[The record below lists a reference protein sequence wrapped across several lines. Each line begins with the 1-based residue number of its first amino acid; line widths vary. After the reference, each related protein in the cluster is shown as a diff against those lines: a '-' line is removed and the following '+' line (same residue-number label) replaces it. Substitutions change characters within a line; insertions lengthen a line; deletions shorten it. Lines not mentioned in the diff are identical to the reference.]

1 MQTIRLFKEDVYKK
15 EASAKVTSVAERDG
29 KTIVTLDHT
38 IFFPTGGGQTCDL
51 GTIAG
56 IPVVDVYEYEDEI
69 YHQLEDGDG
78 TAATRPALA
87 AGDEVNLELDWTHR
101 FDNMQRHCGEHILTG
116 IFYREWGGTNRG
128 FHMGDDYMTIDIAL
142 EEAARVDSLTWEMC
156 LEAERLTNEVIT
168 ANLPMITR
176 HFDTFEEAAKE
187 PMRKKLTVEHDIT
200 LVGIGKPEYDWGCV
214 ACCGTHPS
222 TTGQVGLVKIFKLEH
237 NKGMY
242 RIYFEAGRRAF
253 EKYQQQF
260 EALNTLCGKLSAGT
274 DDVLDKFLS
283 LQEKNKEVRN
293 QLHFLKKDVLAK
305 EAESILAELSASAG
319 ASASGGGAAC
329 SGSAAAGGGAHAAG
343 DADSASGFPAAGG
356 ARADFASTGP
366 TLPVRKYSLLT
377 LDDLVSLSRE
387 IGPSV
392 RKIYFLV
399 HEPSHTVL
407 LVSDGK
413 KTDCVKLVKENAS
426 IYNGKG
432 GGNQTMARAIFTKD
446 EYVDTFIDLIE
457 KHLR

>member
-1 MQTIRLFKEDVYKK
+1 MRTIRLFKEDVYKK

-29 KTIVTLDHT
+29 KTIVTLDRT

-56 IPVVDVYEYEDEI
+56 IPVADVYEYEDEI
-69 YHQLEDGDG
+69 YHQLSDSDG
-78 TAATRPALA
+78 TAAARPALA
-87 AGDEVNLELDWTHR
+87 AGDEVILELDWARR

-116 IFYREWGGTNRG
+116 IFYREWGGINRG

-142 EEAARVDSLTWEMC
+142 EEEARADSLTWEMC

-168 ANLPMITR
+168 ADLPIITR

-187 PMRKKLTVEHDIT
+187 PMRKKLTIQRDIT

-222 TTGQVGLVKIFKLEH
+222 ATGQVGLVKIFKLEH

-305 EAESILAELSASAG
+305 EAESILAELAASA
-319 ASASGGGAAC
+319 ASV
-329 SGSAAAGGGAHAAG
+329 
-343 DADSASGFPAAGG
+343 
-356 ARADFASTGP
+356 
-366 TLPVRKYSLLT
+366 LPVRKYSLLT

-387 IGPSV
+387 IGPAV
-392 RKIYFLV
+392 KKIYFLV

-413 KTDCVKLVKENAS
+413 KTDCGKLVKENAS

>member
-1 MQTIRLFKEDVYKK
+1 MRTIRLFKEDVYKK
-15 EASAKVTSVAERDG
+15 EASAKITSVAERDG
-29 KTIVTLDHT
+29 KTIVTLDRT

-56 IPVVDVYEYEDEI
+56 IPVADVYEYEDEI
-69 YHQLEDGDG
+69 YHQLSDSDDT
-78 TAATRPALA
+78 TAARPALA
-87 AGDEVNLELDWTHR
+87 AGDEVTLKLDWAHR

-142 EEAARVDSLTWEMC
+142 KEEARVNSLTWEMC

-168 ANLPMITR
+168 ADLPMITR
-176 HFDTFEEAAKE
+176 HFDTFEEASKE
-187 PMRKKLTVEHDIT
+187 PMRKKLTVERDIT

-214 ACCGTHPS
+214 ACCGTHPA

-305 EAESILAELSASAG
+305 EADSILAELAASAE
-319 ASASGGGAAC
+319 
-329 SGSAAAGGGAHAAG
+329 
-343 DADSASGFPAAGG
+343 PA
-356 ARADFASTGP
+356 
-366 TLPVRKYSLLT
+366 LPVRKYSLLT

-387 IGPSV
+387 IGPAV
-392 RKIYFLV
+392 KKVYFLV

-407 LVSDGK
+407 LISDGK
-413 KTDCVKLVKENAS
+413 KTDCGKLVKENAS

>member
-1 MQTIRLFKEDVYKK
+1 MRTIRLFKEDVYKK
-15 EASAKVTSVAERDG
+15 EASAKITSVAERDG
-29 KTIVTLDHT
+29 KTIVTLDRT
-38 IFFPTGGGQTCDL
+38 IFFPTGGGQTCDF

-56 IPVVDVYEYEDEI
+56 IPVADVYEYEDEI
-69 YHQLEDGDG
+69 YHQLSDSDDT
-78 TAATRPALA
+78 TAARPALA
-87 AGDEVNLELDWTHR
+87 AGDEVTLKLDWAHR

-142 EEAARVDSLTWEMC
+142 KEEARVNSLTWEMC

-168 ANLPMITR
+168 ADLPMITR
-176 HFDTFEEAAKE
+176 HFDTFEEASKE
-187 PMRKKLTVEHDIT
+187 PMRKKLTVERDIT

-214 ACCGTHPS
+214 ACCGTHPA

-260 EALNTLCGKLSAGT
+260 EALNTLCGKLSAGA

-305 EAESILAELSASAG
+305 EADSILAELAASAE
-319 ASASGGGAAC
+319 
-329 SGSAAAGGGAHAAG
+329 
-343 DADSASGFPAAGG
+343 PA
-356 ARADFASTGP
+356 
-366 TLPVRKYSLLT
+366 LPVRKYSLLT

-387 IGPSV
+387 IGPAV
-392 RKIYFLV
+392 KKVYFLV

-407 LVSDGK
+407 LISDGK
-413 KTDCVKLVKENAS
+413 KTDCGKLVKENAS

>member
-1 MQTIRLFKEDVYKK
+1 MRTIRLFKEDVYKK

-29 KTIVTLDHT
+29 KTIVTLDRT

-56 IPVVDVYEYEDEI
+56 IPVADVYEYEDEI
-69 YHQLEDGDG
+69 YHQLSDSDG
-78 TAATRPALA
+78 TAAARPALA
-87 AGDEVNLELDWTHR
+87 AGDEVILELDWARR
-101 FDNMQRHCGEHILTG
+101 FDNMQRHCGEHIFTG
-116 IFYREWGGTNRG
+116 IFYREWGGINRG

-142 EEAARVDSLTWEMC
+142 EEEARADSLTWEMC

-168 ANLPMITR
+168 ADLPIITR

-187 PMRKKLTVEHDIT
+187 PMRKKLTIQRDIT

-222 TTGQVGLVKIFKLEH
+222 ATGQVGLVKIFKLEH

-305 EAESILAELSASAG
+305 EAESILAELAASA
-319 ASASGGGAAC
+319 ASV
-329 SGSAAAGGGAHAAG
+329 
-343 DADSASGFPAAGG
+343 
-356 ARADFASTGP
+356 
-366 TLPVRKYSLLT
+366 LPVRKYSLLT

-387 IGPSV
+387 IGPAV
-392 RKIYFLV
+392 KKIYFLV

-413 KTDCVKLVKENAS
+413 KTDCGKLVKENAS

-432 GGNQTMARAIFTKD
+432 GGNQTIARAIFTKD